1 MRKLLTSVVA
11 IVLAMMMTLLT
22 GCNLITTNDE
32 KDLNQVIAT
41 IQISEDAPFDKVYK
55 KDLAMAY
62 LNYGYYYEQQ
72 GSSREDVIK
81 AIVNNLT
88 STRVFVQNAVNKFAL
103 GQEPFANQIV
113 DTSITDKWNLD
124 RYLTREEIIEAE
136 YKTKVSMNDLIESY
150 MEAEDEK
157 VGDSIPDEIRTAP
170 TNAVN
175 AEEEIDKENYKV
187 DTNSS
192 SKRRIAFNKAIKLM
206 ESNSLLG
213 NYVND
218 ITETDYYQKML
229 KGNKEQTIIEKYQ
242 KCIVDSILADYDLDD
257 VRALYAEKLAEQMKW
272 TDSTFATK
280 LSEVSATTPI
290 LYSPT
295 GTYGFV
301 YNLLLGVSEDQDEQ
315 IKKLQEEHPE
325 YDLAQY
331 AAARKNILADTVVKD
346 LRSTWIQ
353 SGYDFDG
360 TKFTGDYAV
369 AGEKALPFKG
379 DVVLLNGDEASEE
392 GYKPQYGVESVT
404 EFTLDSF
411 LSEMETYLY
420 GAPVASN
427 KAYADASVYK
437 AYDSTGATAVEDFA
451 DKVNELLFAFS
462 TDPGSLNTYKGYL
475 ISPTPDGA
483 NAETYKDEFAVYGR
497 ELLNLG
503 NNSYIA
509 VATDYGYHIM
519 FYSQKYAK
527 GQTVYA
533 DLDAYYNGECK
544 DLFAGKT
551 LEQYFAEMQSD
562 WAKWEETDNFVYALY
577 SEIVAKRIELAVSND
592 DAEVINTYV
601 FGENSKVVKYEDRY
615 AEWLKA

>member
-11 IVLAMMMTLLT
+11 IVLATMMTLLT

-41 IQISEDAPFDKVYK
+41 VQISEDSPLDKVYK

-88 STRVFVQNAVNKFAL
+88 NTRVFVQNAVIKFDL
-103 GQEPFANQIV
+103 GQEPFANQIA
-113 DTSITDKWNLD
+113 DQTITDKWNLD

-157 VGDSIPDEIRTAP
+157 VGDSIPDEIRTVP
-170 TNAVN
+170 TNATN
-175 AEEEIDKENYKV
+175 AEEEVDKENYKV

-192 SKRRIAFNKAIKLM
+192 SERRVAFNKAIKLM
-206 ESNSLLG
+206 EKNSLLG

-218 ITETDYYQKML
+218 ITETDYYQKTL
-229 KGNKEQTIIEKYQ
+229 KGNKEQALIEKYQ
-242 KCIVDSILADYDLDD
+242 KCIVDSVLADYDLEA
-257 VRALYAEKLAEQMKW
+257 VRDLYLEKLAEQKKW

-280 LSEVSATTPI
+280 LSEASASTPI

-301 YNLLLGVSEDQDEQ
+301 YNLLLGVSEEQDEQ
-315 IKKLQEEHPE
+315 IKKLQEDHPE

-331 AAARKNILADTVVKD
+331 AAARRDILDSTIAKD

-369 AGEKALPFKG
+369 AGENALPFKG
-379 DVVLLNGDEASEE
+379 AVTLLNADEAGEE
-392 GYKPQYGVESVT
+392 DYKPQYGVESVT
-404 EFTLDSF
+404 EFALNDF
-411 LSEMETYLY
+411 LNEMETYLY

-427 KAYADASVYK
+427 TSYADASVYK
-437 AYDSTGATAVEDFA
+437 AYNSNGAVEGFA

-483 NAETYKDEFAVYGR
+483 NTETYKDEFAVYGR
-497 ELLNLG
+497 ELLELG
-503 NNSYIA
+503 NNSYIM

-527 GQTVYA
+527 GQAVYA
-533 DLDAYYNGECK
+533 DLDAYYDGECK
-544 DLFAGKT
+544 ALFDGKT
-551 LEQYFAEMQSD
+551 LEQYFAEMKAD
-562 WAKWEETDNFVYALY
+562 WSKWEETDNFVYALY

-592 DAEVINTYV
+592 DTEVLNTYV